1 VSVKPEQLP
10 AALERSLAPA
20 YLIAGSEP
28 LLVQECR
35 DQVIRAAQAQGFVER
50 SVHEVTKGFDW
61 DRLAEDSSAPSLF
74 ASRKILDVRMPS
86 GKPGADGS
94 KVLIELAEAG
104 DPDVLLLVSSNEWGM
119 AMRKLKWA
127 TALTGA
133 GVLVEIWPVKPSQLP
148 GWIRTRMRQAG
159 LEPEP
164 AAVALLAELVEGN
177 LLAAQQ
183 EIEKL
188 VLRNHAARVT
198 VDDVTAA
205 VASSARFDSF
215 RLVECAL
222 QGTLDECLRV
232 AAGLQRTGVPI
243 QIVTGAMYRELSVAD
258 TVRAALQAGE
268 KEAAV
273 YRRLRVW
280 PARQGPMRR
289 ALGRLTAYQV
299 GEVFRALGLID
310 RQSKGR
316 AAGDAWQTLDRL
328 LWYLCDPAAVDPP
341 PAAG

>member
-1 VSVKPEQLP
+1 MSVKPEQLP

-188 VLRNHAARVT
+188 VPEGIEGRVPYKG
-198 VDDVTAA
+198 
-205 VASSARFDSF
+205 S
-215 RLVECAL
+215 L
-222 QGTLDECLRV
+222 
-232 AAGLQRTGVPI
+232 I
-243 QIVTGAMYRELSVAD
+243 QIVHQLAGGLRSAMGYTGCKTIPELKDKAQFVKISP
-258 TVRAALQAGE
+258 AGL
-268 KEAAV
+268 KESHPHDV
-273 YRRLRVW
+273 IITKESPNYSTR
-280 PARQGPMRR
+280 
-289 ALGRLTAYQV
+289 
-299 GEVFRALGLID
+299 
-310 RQSKGR
+310 
-316 AAGDAWQTLDRL
+316 
-328 LWYLCDPAAVDPP
+328 
-341 PAAG
+341 

>member
-1 VSVKPEQLP
+1 MTVRPEQLP
-10 AALERSLAPA
+10 AVLERSLAPA

-35 DQVIRAAQAQGFVER
+35 DQVIRAAQAQGYVER
-50 SVHEVTKGFDW
+50 SVYEATKDYEW
-61 DRLAEDSSAPSLF
+61 DRLAGDSSAPSLF
-74 ASRKILDVRMPS
+74 SSRKILDVRLPS
-86 GKPGADGS
+86 GKPGVDGS
-94 KVLIELAEAG
+94 KALIELAESG
-104 DPDVLLLVSSNEWGM
+104 DPDVLLLVSSGEWGK
-119 AMRKLKWA
+119 AMRKLKWV
-127 TALTGA
+127 TALTSS
-133 GVLVEIWPVKPSQLP
+133 GVLVEIWPVKPQQLP

-159 LEPEP
+159 LDPEP

-188 VLRNHAARVT
+188 LLRKHAARVT

-205 VASSARFDSF
+205 VANSARFDSF

-222 QGTLDECLRV
+222 QGALDECLRV
-232 AAGLQRTGVPI
+232 ATGLQRTGVPI
-243 QIVTGAMYRELSVAD
+243 QVVTGAMYRELSVAD
-258 TVRAALQAGE
+258 AVRAALQAGE

-273 YRRLRVW
+273 FRRLGVW
-280 PARQGPMRR
+280 PARQGPIRR

-328 LWYLCDPAAVDPP
+328 LWYLCDPAAVDPS